1 MRLMVDH
8 VSVYRYQAPVR
19 SVVQTHRLTPS
30 ACDGQ
35 KAAEWQVTVTGG
47 VQGGS
52 FRDGA
57 GDRVTAWTVPGPLDE
72 IAVTVRGVVETQDT
86 AGILR
91 GHRESVPPDAYLRD
105 TPSTALDQALR
116 ALAASVAAE
125 DRLDLCHA
133 LSEAV
138 ADAIAYKP
146 GATVSATTAA
156 EALALG
162 QGVCQDHAHA
172 LIALARA
179 YDIPARYVSGYLFT
193 DGGAESGGG
202 GDIVS
207 QEAAH
212 AWAEAFVPG
221 LGWVGF
227 DPANRCCPDA
237 RYIRLGSG
245 FDARAAAP
253 IRGIARGMVG
263 VEALDVRVA
272 VVAGAQQSQ
281 SQ

>member
-35 KAAEWQVTVTGG
+35 KVVEWQVTVTGG
-47 VQGGS
+47 AQGGS

-57 GDRVTAWTVPGPLDE
+57 GDRVTAWTVPGPLEE

-91 GHRESVPPDAYLRD
+91 GHRESVPPEAYLRD

-116 ALAASVAAE
+116 ALAASVAAD
-125 DRLDLCHA
+125 DRLGLCHA

-146 GATVSATTAA
+146 GATGSKTTAA

-162 QGVCQDHAHA
+162 EGVCQDHAHA

-193 DGGAESGGG
+193 DSDG
-202 GDIVS
+202 VS

-272 VVAGAQQSQ
+272 VVEGAQQSQ